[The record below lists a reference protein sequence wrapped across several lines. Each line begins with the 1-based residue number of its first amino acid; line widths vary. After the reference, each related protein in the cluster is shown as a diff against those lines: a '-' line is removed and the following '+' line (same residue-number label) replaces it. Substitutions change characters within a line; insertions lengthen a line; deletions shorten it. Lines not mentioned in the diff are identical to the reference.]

1 MHTLYLCGVLRARRH
16 GTPRESVL
24 MYDHVKVTLMAAL
37 CVFDAGTPDALC
49 LGTKTRQQVDCGRK
63 NCPSRFGCMYVRVC
77 LICLFLCSVI
87 FLCKCS
93 PRVHMCTSYTGCE

>member
-37 CVFDAGTPDALC
+37 CVFHAGTPDALC

-63 NCPSRFGCMYVRVC
+63 NCPSRLVVCMFVC
-77 LICLFLCSVI
+77 VLSVC
-87 FLCKCS
+87 FS
-93 PRVHMCTSYTGCE
+93 VP